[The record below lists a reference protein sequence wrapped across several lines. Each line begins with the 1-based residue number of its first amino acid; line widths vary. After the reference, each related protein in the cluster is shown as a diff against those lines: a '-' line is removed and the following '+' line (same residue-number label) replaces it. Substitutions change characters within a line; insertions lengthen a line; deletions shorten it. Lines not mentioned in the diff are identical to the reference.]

1 MDNLNQN
8 RQGADMLRSLLGLDG
23 GKPMLTRG
31 NEALMSGANAAVDP
45 IRQLA
50 NLLGT
55 ASVAPAQDVRQPNV
69 IESMR
74 LEAAKSALKKKTKME
89 AEEALSSPQ
98 GEEALANYV
107 QQNEPAEEGMGQ
119 TGQATIAQPT
129 ATQPNEQG
137 QDVLK
142 QLMGFLSQPSS
153 VEDGAYKPMSI
164 LGGLI
169 SEHPDNILKKQQAMA
184 LTPQGAGAIE
194 KAKAEAT
201 LPSDIMKE
209 RVKQM
214 SELNKQGMLKPK
226 DLFEGFRKDSGE
238 FIKVR
243 DAHGRVEASAQ
254 DPSAAGDLALI
265 FNYMK
270 VLDPGSTVREG
281 EFANAENSGAA
292 WQTVGRIYNK
302 VMSGK
307 RLTENQR
314 KDFVE
319 RSRKLF
325 KSMETQQAKNVSEYK
340 KLAKEN
346 GIDYKRIMADT
357 GLTQQ
362 GQSQA
367 TTPGVLDAI
376 AAEKKRRGLQ

>member
-1 MDNLNQN
+1 MATFNEGN
-8 RQGADMLRSLLGLDG
+8 RTGADILRGLLGLDSG
-23 GKPMLTRG
+23 ASMLTRG
-31 NEALMSGANAAVDP
+31 NEALAKGANAAVEP

-55 ASVAPAQDVRQPNV
+55 ASVAPAQDIRQPNV

-74 LEAAKSALKKKTKME
+74 LDAAKKALKKKTTME
-89 AEEALSSPQ
+89 AEEALQSPQ
-98 GEEALANYV
+98 GEEALADFI
-107 QQNEPAEEGMGQ
+107 QKNEPQENSQ
-119 TGQATIAQPT
+119 TGMSPLPQSDE
-129 ATQPNEQG
+129 TQKIQEG

-142 QLMGFLSQPSS
+142 QLMDFMSQPSS
-153 VEDGAYKPMSI
+153 VENGTYKPMSI

-184 LTPQGAGAIE
+184 LTPGGAGAIE
-194 KAKAEAT
+194 RAKAEAT
-201 LPSDIMKE
+201 LPTDIMKE
-209 RVKQM
+209 RVKNM
-214 SELNKQGMLKPK
+214 SKLNEEGMLKPK
-226 DLFEGFRKDSGE
+226 DLFEGFRKDSSE

-243 DAHGRVEASAQ
+243 DAQNRVEASAQ

-292 WQTVGRIYNK
+292 WQTVGRLYNK

-307 RLTENQR
+307 RLTSSQR
-314 KDFVE
+314 KDFID

-325 KSMETQQAKNVSEYK
+325 KGMENQQIKNVNEYK
-340 KLAKEN
+340 RLAKEN
-346 GIDYKRIMADT
+346 GIDFKRIILDT
-357 GLTQQ
+357 GIAQQ
-362 GQSQA
+362 NESQA
-367 TTPGVLDAI
+367 TTPGVMAVTSSGT
-376 AAEKKRRGLQ
+376 KYRRVQ